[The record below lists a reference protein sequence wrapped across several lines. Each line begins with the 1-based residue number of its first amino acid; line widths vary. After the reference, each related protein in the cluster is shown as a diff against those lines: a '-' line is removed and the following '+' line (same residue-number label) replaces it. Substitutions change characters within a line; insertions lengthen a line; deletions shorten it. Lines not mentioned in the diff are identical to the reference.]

1 MKNKKNKNLSDNGIV
16 IEELKESQLKIY
28 AFDFINGAGAVVVS
42 PEDVAELEAKP
53 DPRKWMVYYTAGY
66 CAFWQIENWEW
77 LYEAV
82 DRMVKGELSDSGI
95 KTAKYMYDKL
105 KEEINGGREIDR
117 FPKLYL
123 CKNLE

>member
-1 MKNKKNKNLSDNGIV
+1 MKNRENKKLSDKGIV
-16 IEELKESQLKIY
+16 IEDLKESQLKIY

-42 PEDVAELEAKP
+42 PEDVAEFEAKP
-53 DPRKWMVYYTAGY
+53 DIRKWMVYYTAGY

-82 DRMVKGELSDSGI
+82 DRVVNGELSDSGI
-95 KTAKYMYDKL
+95 KTAKYMCDKL
-105 KEEINGGREIDR
+105 KEDINGGREVDR
-117 FPKLYL
+117 FPKFYL

>member
-1 MKNKKNKNLSDNGIV
+1 MKNKKNKNLSDKGIV

-42 PEDVAELEAKP
+42 PEDVAELETKP
-53 DPRKWMVYYTAGY
+53 DIRNWMVYYTAGY

-82 DRMVKGELSDSGI
+82 DRVVNGELSDSGI
-95 KTAKYMYDKL
+95 KTAKYMCDKL
-105 KEEINGGREIDR
+105 KEEINAGREVDR
-117 FPKLYL
+117 FPKFYLY
-123 CKNLE
+123 KNLD

>member
-1 MKNKKNKNLSDNGIV
+1 MKNKKNKSLSDKGIV

-42 PEDVAELEAKP
+42 PEDVVELEAKP
-53 DPRKWMVYYTAGY
+53 DLRKWMVYYTAGY

-82 DRMVKGELSDSGI
+82 DRVVKGELSDSGVRPHRN
-95 KTAKYMYDKL
+95 MGFG
-105 KEEINGGREIDR
+105 EI
-117 FPKLYL
+117 
-123 CKNLE
+123 

>member
-1 MKNKKNKNLSDNGIV
+1 MKNKKNKNLSDKGIV

-28 AFDFINGAGAVVVS
+28 AFDFINGAGAVVVL
-42 PEDVAELEAKP
+42 PEDVIEFEGKP
-53 DPRKWMVYYTAGY
+53 DLRKWMVYYTAGY

-82 DRMVKGELSDSGI
+82 DRVVNGELSDSGI
-95 KTAKYMYDKL
+95 KTAKYMCDKL
-105 KEEINGGREIDR
+105 KEEINAGREVDR
-117 FPKLYL
+117 FPKFYL

>member
-1 MKNKKNKNLSDNGIV
+1 MKNKKKKKIPNNGTV
-16 IEELKESQLKIY
+16 IEESEESQLKIY

-53 DPRKWMVYYTAGY
+53 DPRKWMIYYMAGY

-82 DRMVKGELSDSGI
+82 DRVVNGELSDSGI
-95 KTAKYMYDKL
+95 KTAMYMCDKL
-105 KEEINGGREIDR
+105 KEEINAGREVDR
-117 FPKLYL
+117 FPKFYL

>member
-1 MKNKKNKNLSDNGIV
+1 MNKNLSDNGIV

-42 PEDVAELEAKP
+42 PEDVAELEEKP
-53 DPRKWMVYYTAGY
+53 DLRKWMVYYTAGY

-82 DRMVKGELSDSGI
+82 DRVVNGELSDSGI
-95 KTAKYMYDKL
+95 KTAKYMCDKL
-105 KEEINGGREIDR
+105 KEEINAGREVDR
-117 FPKLYL
+117 FPKFYL

>member
-1 MKNKKNKNLSDNGIV
+1 MNKILSDNGIV
-16 IEELKESQLKIY
+16 IEELRESQLKIY

-42 PEDVAELEAKP
+42 PEDVAELESKP
-53 DPRKWMVYYTAGY
+53 DLRKWMVYYTAGY

-82 DRMVKGELSDSGI
+82 DRIVNGELSDSGI
-95 KTAKYMYDKL
+95 KTAKYMCDKL
-105 KEEINGGREIDR
+105 KEEINGGREVDC
-117 FPKLYL
+117 FPKFYL

>member
-1 MKNKKNKNLSDNGIV
+1 MKNNENKNLSDKGIV
-16 IEELKESQLKIY
+16 IEDLKESQLKIY

-42 PEDVAELEAKP
+42 PEDVAEFEAKP
-53 DPRKWMVYYTAGY
+53 DIRKWMVYYTAGY

-82 DRMVKGELSDSGI
+82 DRVVNGELSDSGI
-95 KTAKYMYDKL
+95 KTAKYMCDKL
-105 KEEINGGREIDR
+105 KEEINAGREVDR
-117 FPKLYL
+117 FPKFYL

>member
-1 MKNKKNKNLSDNGIV
+1 MKEDMSNKGIV
-16 IEELKESQLKIY
+16 TEISFESHLKIY

-53 DPRKWMVYYTAGY
+53 DLRKWMVYYTAGY

-82 DRMVKGELSDSGI
+82 DRIVKGELSDSGI
-95 KTAKYMYDKL
+95 KTAEYMCEKL
-105 KEEINGGREIDR
+105 REKINSGQEVDIY
-117 FPKLYL
+117 PKFYL

>member
-1 MKNKKNKNLSDNGIV
+1 MKNKKNKNLSDKGIV
-16 IEELKESQLKIY
+16 IEEPKESQFKIY
-28 AFDFINGAGAVVVS
+28 AFDFINGAGAIVVS
-42 PEDVAELEAKP
+42 PEDVAELKAKL
-53 DPRKWMVYYTAGY
+53 DLRKWMVYYTAGY

>member
-1 MKNKKNKNLSDNGIV
+1 MKNNENKNLSDKGIV

-28 AFDFINGAGAVVVS
+28 AFDFINGACAVVVS
-42 PEDVAELEAKP
+42 PEDVAEFEAKP
-53 DPRKWMVYYTAGY
+53 DIRKWMVYYTAGY

-82 DRMVKGELSDSGI
+82 DRVVNGELSDSGI
-95 KTAKYMYDKL
+95 KTAKYICDKL
-105 KEEINGGREIDR
+105 KEEINAGREVDR
-117 FPKLYL
+117 FPKFYL

>member
-1 MKNKKNKNLSDNGIV
+1 MKNKKKKNLSDKGIV
-16 IEELKESQLKIY
+16 IKQLKESKLKIY
-28 AFDFINGAGAVVVS
+28 AFDFINGASAVVVS

-53 DPRKWMVYYTAGY
+53 DLRKWMVYYTAGC

-82 DRMVKGELSDSGI
+82 DRVVNGELSDSGI
-95 KTAKYMYDKL
+95 KTAKYVCDKL
-105 KEEINGGREIDR
+105 KEEINGGREVDR
-117 FPKLYL
+117 FPKFYL